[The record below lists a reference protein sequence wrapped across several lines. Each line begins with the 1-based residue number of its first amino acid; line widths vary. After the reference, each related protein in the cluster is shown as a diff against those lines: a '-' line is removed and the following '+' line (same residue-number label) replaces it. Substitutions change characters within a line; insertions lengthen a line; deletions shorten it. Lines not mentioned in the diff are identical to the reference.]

1 MTLLARLTLLTLI
14 AVTALP
20 SRGQTAPEPTDLI
33 TWDLTRQAMLD
44 LRQQTEPDATDYEII
59 TTILEIALE
68 QSPDDASLRRRL
80 IEAYRAAGDEQAVM
94 AQTRELIRVD
104 PEDTVAQLRYLSWNV
119 SQKQT
124 VEERLALY
132 QRYLDEDRFKQAFDP
147 SVRSRLALDAALLQR
162 EQGNNTEFVRLLAM
176 AVSLDS
182 SNKEAA
188 ALTSAFYQERR
199 DDPVA
204 ILELAINLLRSDP
217 VDPNLYF
224 GVAAEL
230 AEHGVFDQAQR
241 FHGNAR
247 RLIATDG
254 VTGDSGIE
262 IETTVLLWHNNGA
275 QALLDEYEQYLQLQK
290 EAAKLRVDQLEEA
303 GQTTEGVL
311 TPDEVRLPPH
321 IERIRIL
328 AAAASGDQVILER
341 AMLDQFKT
349 VEPAI
354 AEITD
359 RLATPE
365 GQNNAEL
372 RNELLRQVAAISSEL
387 IVSRLIVGQ
396 MNEAQLNETKQLRL
410 LLGSGASP
418 QLAVIDGF
426 ITLRSGDLDAALA
439 EMEPLAEE
447 STLGSVGYGIAL
459 LEAGRNDEAAEAF
472 KRTALFSPV
481 SPIGAY
487 ARTRYEAITGN
498 ALVYSEHTD
507 AMRGVA
513 QAVPSWFDRA
523 AGIPERMLSMT
534 LTLESQR
541 IGAYERPVILLNLRN
556 ISPIALAV
564 GSDRPVNSRFM
575 VSPSMRIGSD
585 LVTSALSPEV
595 IDLHQRLRL
604 MPGEGISIRIWPDPG
619 FSGWLSNV
627 KSGHMIRSRWNLLQ
641 GFQVGRGQLYSAG
654 PMCLSGEAPLL
665 TIEPDARVRSSL
677 TDIAREL
684 EIRDENR
691 MIALLPS
698 VRAAM
703 VDPDRPGG
711 PPPPSEIELIART
724 VAQRYP
730 ALSNEARLAVVA
742 LMPHSYMAPGMR
754 TLDETVLAETD
765 PTILAAA
772 IFTRARTPDHPALS
786 RAAASENARL
796 SSLAKRLQERLKD
809 AEPKG
814 FAFIL
819 AVGSHRPAAP
829 THPEAI
835 EP

>member
-1 MTLLARLTLLTLI
+1 MTLLARLTLLTLF
-14 AVTALP
+14 AVTASK
-20 SRGQTAPEPTDLI
+20 SRGQTAPDPTDLI
-33 TWDLTRQAMLD
+33 TWDLTRQAVLD
-44 LRQQTEPDATDYEII
+44 LRQQTDPAQIDYEII

-68 QSPDDASLRRRL
+68 QTPGDASLRRRL
-80 IEAYRAAGDEQAVM
+80 IEAYRAAGNEQAVM

-104 PEDTVAQLRYLSWNV
+104 PDDTVAQLRYLSWNV

-124 VEERLALY
+124 VEERLELY

-162 EQGNNTEFVRLLAM
+162 ERGNNTEFVRLLAM

-188 ALTSAFYQERR
+188 ALTAAFYQERR

-241 FHGNAR
+241 FHDSAR

-254 VTGDSGIE
+254 VTGDAGIE
-262 IETTVLLWHNNGA
+262 AETAVLRWHNNGA
-275 QALLDEYEQYLQLQK
+275 QSLLNEYEQYLQLQK
-290 EAAKLRVDQLEEA
+290 EAAQLRVDQLEEA

-321 IERIRIL
+321 VERIRIL

-341 AMLDQFKT
+341 AMRDQFNT
-349 VEPAI
+349 VQPAI
-354 AEITD
+354 EEITD
-359 RLATPE
+359 RLNTPE
-365 GQNNAEL
+365 GQSNEEL
-372 RNELLRQVAAISSEL
+372 RRTLLQQAAAISSEL
-387 IVSRLIVGQ
+387 VVSRLIVGQ
-396 MNEAQLNETKQLRL
+396 MSEAQLTETKQLRV
-410 LLGSGASP
+410 LLGSGESP
-418 QLAVIDGF
+418 QLAVIDAF
-426 ITLRSGDLDAALA
+426 ITLREGDLQAALV
-439 EMEPLAEE
+439 EIEPLAEQ
-447 STLGSVGYGIAL
+447 STLGSVAYGIAL
-459 LEAGRNDEAAEAF
+459 LEAGRNEEAAEAF
-472 KRTALFSPV
+472 KRTALFTPV

-487 ARTRYEAITGN
+487 ARTRYEAITGID
-498 ALVYSEHTD
+498 LVYTEYSQ

-523 AGIPERMLSMT
+523 AGNPERMLSMT
-534 LTLESQR
+534 LTLENQR
-541 IGAYERPVILLNLRN
+541 IGAYERPVILLNIRN
-556 ISPIALAV
+556 ISPVALAV

-575 VSPSMRIGSD
+575 VSPSMRIASD

-604 MPGEGISIRIWPDPG
+604 MPGEGILVRIWPDPG

-665 TIEPDARVRSSL
+665 TIEPDARVRSPL
-677 TDIAREL
+677 NDIAREL
-684 EIRDENR
+684 EIRDESR

-698 VRAAM
+698 VRAAI
-703 VDPDRPGG
+703 VDPNRPGG
-711 PPPPSEIELIART
+711 PPTPSEIELIART

-742 LMPHSYMAPGMR
+742 LLPHSYMAPSMR
-754 TLDETVLAETD
+754 ILDETVLAETD

-772 IFTRARTPDHPALS
+772 IFTRARTADHPALS
-786 RAAASENARL
+786 RAAASDNSRL
-796 SSLAKRLQERLKD
+796 ATLAKKLQERLSGED
-809 AEPKG
+809 PQG
-814 FAFIL
+814 FAFL
-819 AVGSHRPAAP
+819 TAVGSHRPAAP